1 MEKKSDDEIIQSI
14 MEKEMEWINSLYER
28 EPNE

>member
-1 MEKKSDDEIIQSI
+1 MEKKSDEEIIQSI